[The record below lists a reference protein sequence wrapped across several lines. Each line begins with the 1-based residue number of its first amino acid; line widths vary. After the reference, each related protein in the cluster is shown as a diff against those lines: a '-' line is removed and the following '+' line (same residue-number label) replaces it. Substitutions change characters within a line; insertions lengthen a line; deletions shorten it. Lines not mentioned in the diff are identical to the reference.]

1 MKPSA
6 RVRSLGL
13 SALVSALLLAA
24 GLLAAPDT
32 NALAMSKRP
41 VKTPAM
47 ENAAQ
52 LMPEALDKD
61 VDRLAAEY
69 REIKGRLEEADNR
82 VLDVERR
89 IAAET
94 TKAGKDALESLH
106 TDLLAEQARL
116 IGEAEDKKVE
126 LDYLREV
133 LKAKLKEY
141 RGK

>member
-94 TKAGKDALESLH
+94 TTAGKDALESLH